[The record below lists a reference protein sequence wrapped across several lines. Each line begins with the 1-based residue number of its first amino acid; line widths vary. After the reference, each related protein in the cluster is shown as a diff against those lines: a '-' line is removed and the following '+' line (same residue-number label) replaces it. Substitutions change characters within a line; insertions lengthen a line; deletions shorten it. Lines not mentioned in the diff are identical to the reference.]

1 MELLKQ
7 HDWPGNVRE
16 LQNVINRALVF
27 AENSVLTPG
36 DLPNNFKQHLIE
48 GALESP
54 AGSKRL
60 V

>member
-36 DLPNNFKQHLIE
+36 DLPNNFKQHLPE
-48 GALESP
+48 GTLESS
-54 AGSKRL
+54 ACSKRL